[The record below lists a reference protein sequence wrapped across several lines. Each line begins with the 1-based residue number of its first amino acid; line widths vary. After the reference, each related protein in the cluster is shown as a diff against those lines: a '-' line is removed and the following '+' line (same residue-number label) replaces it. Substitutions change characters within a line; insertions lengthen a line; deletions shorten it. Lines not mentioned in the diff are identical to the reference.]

1 MLGTY
6 EYPDFPMDTE
16 TYGVQ
21 PGQHIPGHVIHDYL
35 TKYAQKF
42 DIFDKI
48 RFEHKVDVAEHQE
61 DGGWIL
67 TATDLKTEKEVK
79 ISAKRLV
86 VATGLT
92 SEAFLPHFDGQE
104 QFGVPIFHG
113 KDFLQHADTLQTA
126 KSVTVF
132 GGTKTAWDLV
142 YQYAT
147 KGIEVNWVIRG
158 KLPSLH
164 HDTNL

>member
-6 EYPDFPMDTE
+6 EYPDFPMDSATF
-16 TYGVQ
+16 GVQ
-21 PGQHIPGHVIHDYL
+21 PGQHIPGKVIHEYL
-35 TKYAQKF
+35 TNYAQNF
-42 DIFDKI
+42 GIYDKI
-48 RFEHKVDVAEHQE
+48 RFEHNVESAEHQE
-61 DGGWIL
+61 NGGWVL
-67 TATDLKTEKEVK
+67 RAHNVKLNEVVE

-92 SEAFLPHFDGQE
+92 SQAFLPRFDGQDK
-104 QFGVPIFHG
+104 FGAPLFHG
-113 KDFLQHADTLQTA
+113 KDFLRHADTLQTA
-126 KSVTVF
+126 RSVTVF

-158 KLPSLH
+158 Q
-164 HDTNL
+164 